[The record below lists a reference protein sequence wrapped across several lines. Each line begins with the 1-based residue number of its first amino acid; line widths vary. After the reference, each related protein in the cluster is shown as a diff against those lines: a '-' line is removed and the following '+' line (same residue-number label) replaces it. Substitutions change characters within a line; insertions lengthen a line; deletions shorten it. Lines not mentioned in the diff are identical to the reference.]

1 MFKKLFLTT
10 FFTMCLCMLVSN
22 DVFASQTDEDI
33 AAKIADKYE
42 VGEALNQEDEKII
55 LELMMKNNVIQPKKF
70 NSDSFETNAL
80 SPKGTKYFNS
90 NNRGVYLSGVCEYNF
105 WKSPISNY
113 YNCQVGSFKK
123 GGSNNK
129 VSIRHIGYGLS
140 VNKTVIKS
148 YDRTFSYSAKKEY
161 ITVSHSESYS
171 GLTGWGV
178 FIGTATVD
186 GTSVTQTLQ

>member
-22 DVFASQTDEDI
+22 DVFASQTDE
-33 AAKIADKYE
+33 
-42 VGEALNQEDEKII
+42 
-55 LELMMKNNVIQPKKF
+55 
-70 NSDSFETNAL
+70 
-80 SPKGTKYFNS
+80 
-90 NNRGVYLSGVCEYNF
+90 
-105 WKSPISNY
+105 
-113 YNCQVGSFKK
+113 
-123 GGSNNK
+123 
-129 VSIRHIGYGLS
+129 
-140 VNKTVIKS
+140 
-148 YDRTFSYSAKKEY
+148 DRTFSYSAKKEY